1 MNYRFSL
8 SESNNQSEKQT
19 SKKSNLLYSLVL
31 DPVSN
36 TLRDDAGKT
45 IENELDSQ
53 MLLLQK
59 IARSRGYEISDN
71 EGSGN
76 CMFHALSEQLSR
88 VKRITMSSYGLRKAI
103 VQYLKNNPRQVY

>member
-8 SESNNQSEKQT
+8 SESNNQSEKKT
-19 SKKSNLLYSLVL
+19 SKKSNLLYLLVL

-36 TLRDDAGKT
+36 TLKDDAGKT

-59 IARSRGYEISDN
+59 TARSRGYEISDN

-88 VKRITMSSYGLRKAI
+88 VKRITMSNYE
-103 VQYLKNNPRQVY
+103 